1 MIAPSQIKDHMEVR
15 ASDGRLIG
23 KVDHI
28 AEDNRIKL
36 TKADA
41 FDHRHHLIP
50 LDWVDHVDR
59 QVHLNVTGSEALNN
73 WEDDEEEMSGAE
85 SGGRS
90 H

>member
-1 MIAPSQIKDHMEVR
+1 MIAPSEIRDHMEVR

-28 AEDNRIKL
+28 AGENRIKL
-36 TKADA
+36 TKSDS

-50 LDWVDHVDR
+50 LDWVDYVDR

-73 WEDDEEEMSGAE
+73 WEDGEEEMAGSE
-85 SGGRS
+85 RRGRS